1 MQKDSVYTDKI
12 LDEKARRLF
21 ANERKIKRL
30 DGWFLIREISEEYE
44 SAHPFIP
51 AALRKARALLRVC
64 ERIPLSLDENA
75 VFAGTQ
81 RDAFAKS
88 YALINPNFK
97 VSTFNGY
104 CDPAAVFRDIEPN
117 EEFTEERI
125 DKVRR
130 LSERS
135 EYVRRLKKV
144 YEEAENDTREA
155 AYFVEQVTGH
165 LVPDF
170 RPALRR
176 GTHALREEA
185 ENAANECA
193 DAEKKSVFEA
203 MDIALSC
210 AEVLAKRYAEL
221 ARRQQKTADGQR
233 REELALLIRTL
244 EKVPARGA
252 ENLFEALQSFIL
264 LWQVMCM
271 EQAPN
276 PFAFSVGNADR
287 IFEPFRAVGK
297 HHRVE
302 HRFPIEIRVQSE
314 SIAVARRFAFLA
326 RKVSVQIVADGNEV
340 FPSPIVGKALVRFGI
355 DARRLQNFRIV
366 IGDDGIHRAGHDV
379 ALVFIRAHVEKRIVI
394 IRFQIERA
402 RLFRRLV
409 VRFQADDAVFAHEI
423 VIKDRVGV
431 KQVGNVARSDRAADG
446 LRIFRIRNGA
456 AVEFDLHV
464 GEHFLKSGL

>member
-21 ANERKIKRL
+21 ANERRIKRL

-135 EYVRRLKKV
+135 EYVRRLKIV

-155 AYFVEQVTGH
+155 AYFVEQVTGISC
-165 LVPDF
+165 PTF
-170 RPALRR
+170 APPCGAARTALR
-176 GTHALREEA
+176 EA
-185 ENAANECA
+185 ENAAKECA
-193 DAEKKSVFEA
+193 DAEKKTVFEA

-221 ARRQQKTADGQR
+221 ARRRKNRGRTAQR
-233 REELALLIRTL
+233 RTRPPHTHVGKSAR
-244 EKVPARGA
+244 ARGG
-252 ENLFEALQSFIL
+252 EFI
-264 LWQVMCM
+264 
-271 EQAPN
+271 
-276 PFAFSVGNADR
+276 
-287 IFEPFRAVGK
+287 
-297 HHRVE
+297 
-302 HRFPIEIRVQSE
+302 
-314 SIAVARRFAFLA
+314 
-326 RKVSVQIVADGNEV
+326 
-340 FPSPIVGKALVRFGI
+340 
-355 DARRLQNFRIV
+355 
-366 IGDDGIHRAGHDV
+366 
-379 ALVFIRAHVEKRIVI
+379 
-394 IRFQIERA
+394 
-402 RLFRRLV
+402 
-409 VRFQADDAVFAHEI
+409 
-423 VIKDRVGV
+423 
-431 KQVGNVARSDRAADG
+431 
-446 LRIFRIRNGA
+446 
-456 AVEFDLHV
+456 
-464 GEHFLKSGL
+464 

>member
-135 EYVRRLKKV
+135 EYVRRLKIV

-185 ENAANECA
+185 EMGAKFTNAA
-193 DAEKKSVFEA
+193 
-203 MDIALSC
+203 
-210 AEVLAKRYAEL
+210 L
-221 ARRQQKTADGQR
+221 ARNWR
-233 REELALLIRTL
+233 RIYSSLR
-244 EKVPARGA
+244 
-252 ENLFEALQSFIL
+252 
-264 LWQVMCM
+264 
-271 EQAPN
+271 
-276 PFAFSVGNADR
+276 R
-287 IFEPFRAVGK
+287 IFF
-297 HHRVE
+297 
-302 HRFPIEIRVQSE
+302 
-314 SIAVARRFAFLA
+314 
-326 RKVSVQIVADGNEV
+326 
-340 FPSPIVGKALVRFGI
+340 
-355 DARRLQNFRIV
+355 
-366 IGDDGIHRAGHDV
+366 IGR
-379 ALVFIRAHVEKRIVI
+379 
-394 IRFQIERA
+394 
-402 RLFRRLV
+402 
-409 VRFQADDAVFAHEI
+409 
-423 VIKDRVGV
+423 
-431 KQVGNVARSDRAADG
+431 
-446 LRIFRIRNGA
+446 
-456 AVEFDLHV
+456 
-464 GEHFLKSGL
+464 

>member
-135 EYVRRLKKV
+135 EYVRRLKIV

-193 DAEKKSVFEA
+193 DAEKKTVFEA

-244 EKVPARGA
+244 EKVPARGRRIYLRRCKVLSYCGRSCA
-252 ENLFEALQSFIL
+252 WSRRPIRS
-264 LWQVMCM
+264 
-271 EQAPN
+271 
-276 PFAFSVGNADR
+276 PFPWATRTAFSNLSAPWKTRRAKRRRGCSNICSSFSTWATEVGRSRR
-287 IFEPFRAVGK
+287 I
-297 HHRVE
+297 
-302 HRFPIEIRVQSE
+302 
-314 SIAVARRFAFLA
+314 
-326 RKVSVQIVADGNEV
+326 
-340 FPSPIVGKALVRFGI
+340 
-355 DARRLQNFRIV
+355 
-366 IGDDGIHRAGHDV
+366 
-379 ALVFIRAHVEKRIVI
+379 
-394 IRFQIERA
+394 
-402 RLFRRLV
+402 
-409 VRFQADDAVFAHEI
+409 
-423 VIKDRVGV
+423 
-431 KQVGNVARSDRAADG
+431 
-446 LRIFRIRNGA
+446 
-456 AVEFDLHV
+456 
-464 GEHFLKSGL
+464 